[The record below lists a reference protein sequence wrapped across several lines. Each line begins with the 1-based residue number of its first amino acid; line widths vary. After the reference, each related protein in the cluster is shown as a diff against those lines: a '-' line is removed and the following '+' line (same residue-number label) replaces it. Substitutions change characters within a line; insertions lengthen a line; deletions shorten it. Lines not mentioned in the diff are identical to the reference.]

1 MQVFDQVTANAPP
14 GVKLFSKLFKPLV
27 SKFVNMAAENQ
38 KEIQLLHDSAR
49 DLISRD
55 SGLSSVLGAD
65 LQFSPPL
72 QQFQSNV
79 NGRTEATLQ
88 FQVIGK
94 TQGMVMLSSRDGSIS
109 QLLVEVAGRH
119 FDVGTKPPDSI
130 KGKGGTGTTRFD
142 IDDDDGEFMEA
153 DFKEKDK

>member
-1 MQVFDQVTANAPP
+1 
-14 GVKLFSKLFKPLV
+14 
-27 SKFVNMAAENQ
+27 MAAENQ
-38 KEIQLLHDSAR
+38 KEIQLLHNSAR

-65 LQFSPPL
+65 LQFSPPF

-88 FQVIGK
+88 FEVIGK
-94 TQGMVMLSSRDGSIS
+94 TQGIVMLSSRDGSIS
-109 QLLVEVAGRH
+109 QLRVEVAGRL
-119 FDVGTKPPDSI
+119 FDVDTKPPDRI
-130 KGKGGTGTTRFD
+130 KGKGGTGTTIFD
-142 IDDDDGEFMEA
+142 IDDDDSEFMEA